1 MWSLG
6 GITYLGS
13 CLELEEGLGPGGNSD
28 VIGVN
33 GVAHEAV

>member
-1 MWSLG
+1 MVLRWNY
-6 GITYLGS
+6 YLGS
-13 CLELEEGLGPGGNSD
+13 WLELEEGWGPGNSD

>member
-1 MWSLG
+1 MVLRWNH
-6 GITYLGS
+6 YLGS
-13 CLELEEGLGPGGNSD
+13 WLELEEGLGPSGNSD